1 MNANT
6 NRENYP
12 ELLTANHLQAMG
24 FTRTMSYALMKR
36 EDLPI
41 IRIGKKKFIQKDTFF
56 KWLNSLETTDHE
68 PENDP
73 DAEKSQSEPNP
84 ES

>member
-1 MNANT
+1 MNTTN

-24 FTRTMSYALMKR
+24 FTRSMSYALMKR

-56 KWLNSLETTDHE
+56 KWLNSLETTEHE

-73 DAEKSQSEPNP
+73 DVEETHPEPNNAI
-84 ES
+84 

>member
-1 MNANT
+1 MNTNT

-56 KWLNSLETTDHE
+56 KWLKGLETTDHE
-68 PENDP
+68 PENYTNV
-73 DAEKSQSEPNP
+73 EKSQSEPNP

>member
-1 MNANT
+1 MNTNT

-24 FTRTMSYALMKR
+24 FTRSMSYALMKR

-41 IRIGKKKFIQKDTFF
+41 IRIGRKKFIQKDTFF
-56 KWLNSLETTDHE
+56 NWLNGLETTVHA
-68 PENDP
+68 PKNDP
-73 DAEKSQSEPNP
+73 DVEETHSEPNP

>member
-12 ELLTANHLQAMG
+12 ELLTANHLQSMG
-24 FTRTMSYALMKR
+24 FTRTMSYALMKL

-41 IRIGKKKFIQKDTFF
+41 IRIGRKKFIQKDTFF
-56 KWLNSLETTDHE
+56 KWLKGLETTDHGT
-68 PENDP
+68 ENDP
-73 DAEKSQSEPNP
+73 DSEKSQSEPNP

>member
-1 MNANT
+1 MNTNT
-6 NRENYP
+6 NRENLP

-56 KWLNSLETTDHE
+56 KWLNSLETTAHE
-68 PENDP
+68 PEKDP

>member
-1 MNANT
+1 MNK

-12 ELLTANHLQAMG
+12 ELLTANHLQSMG

-68 PENDP
+68 LKNDP
-73 DAEKSQSEPNP
+73 DVEETHPAPNHAI
-84 ES
+84 

>member
-1 MNANT
+1 MNTNT

-41 IRIGKKKFIQKDTFF
+41 IRIGRKKFIQRDTFF
-56 KWLNSLETTDHE
+56 KWLDSQET
-68 PENDP
+68 
-73 DAEKSQSEPNP
+73 SVS
-84 ES
+84 

>member
-1 MNANT
+1 MNTNT

-12 ELLTANHLQAMG
+12 ELLTANHLQARG

-41 IRIGKKKFIQKDTFF
+41 IRIGRKKFIQRDTFF
-56 KWLNSLETTDHE
+56 KWLDSQET
-68 PENDP
+68 
-73 DAEKSQSEPNP
+73 SVS
-84 ES
+84 

>member
-41 IRIGKKKFIQKDTFF
+41 IRIGKNKFIQKDTFF
-56 KWLNSLETTDHE
+56 KWLNSLETTDH
-68 PENDP
+68 NDP
-73 DAEKSQSEPNP
+73 NAEKSQSEPDP

>member
-1 MNANT
+1 MNTST

-24 FTRTMSYALMKR
+24 FTRTMSYALMKH

-41 IRIGKKKFIQKDTFF
+41 IRIGRKKFIQRDTFF
-56 KWLNSLETTDHE
+56 KWLDSQET
-68 PENDP
+68 
-73 DAEKSQSEPNP
+73 SVS
-84 ES
+84 

>member
-1 MNANT
+1 MNTNT

-24 FTRTMSYALMKR
+24 FTRSMSYALMKR

-41 IRIGKKKFIQKDTFF
+41 IRIGRKKFIQKDTFF
-56 KWLNSLETTDHE
+56 KWLNGLETTDHE
-68 PENDP
+68 PKNDP
-73 DAEKSQSEPNP
+73 DVEETHPAPDHAI
-84 ES
+84 